1 MPVYVITGASRG
13 LGLEWVRQLSQIAQ
27 NTVIAAVRT
36 TSPIPSSLA
45 SLVDQPS
52 PSIIHILQCDV
63 GDSSSVANFSNSIGS
78 VLGTDDT
85 DDSRTMKIDYLINN
99 AGMSTPQPHP
109 NSLGL
114 EADDLA
120 IHMNVN
126 VVGPARV
133 VSALLPYMRRG
144 SMVINISSALGSKT
158 RALGMPYSIHTAYS
172 ISKAA
177 LNMLS
182 VHQALD
188 LRPYGIIVVTLDP
201 GWVKTDLTEGEHA
214 PMKAEESVVSMLKTI
229 RQLDQNDSGRSFTFD
244 GHESAW

>member
-13 LGLEWVRQLSQIAQ
+13 LGFEWVRQLSLVAQ

-36 TSPIPSSLA
+36 ASPPPPSLA
-45 SLVDQPS
+45 SLKQSS
-52 PSIIHILQCDV
+52 PAIIHILPCDT
-63 GDSSSVANFSNSIGS
+63 GSSVSITDFGNSIGS
-78 VLGTDDT
+78 VLGADEN
-85 DDSRTMKIDYLINN
+85 IDYLVNN

-114 EADDLA
+114 EADDLTV
-120 IHMNVN
+120 HMNVN

-133 VSALLPYMRRG
+133 VAALLPYMRRG
-144 SMVINISSALGSKT
+144 SMVVNISSALGSTT
-158 RALGMPYSIHTAYS
+158 RTGVMPFTMHTAYS

-188 LRPYGIIVVTLDP
+188 LRPYAIIVVALDP
-201 GWVKTDLTEGEHA
+201 GWVRTDLTQGEDA
-214 PMKAEESVVSMLKTI
+214 PLRPEESVAGMLKTI
-229 RQLDQNDSGRSFTFD
+229 HLLNGNASGRFYTFN
-244 GHESAW
+244 GRESSW